1 MSVEFEPFSHRWREN
16 PYPKYR
22 ELRDSDPVHH
32 SPATHTWTVSRHED
46 VRYVLKN
53 ADIFS
58 SRIDRPQ
65 GRRALSSLD
74 LLTRARLLVTMM
86 TRMRANPWTMNRS
99 RMLIAEGGEVHA
111 VMRNIVNRGFTPGRI
126 AAWEGRIRELVE
138 AAMARMSELE
148 QFDLVHE
155 LAVPLPVT
163 VIAEM
168 LGIDSTDMRKFKKW
182 SDTIIQSTGSSGLGD
197 EGQPSPFRGE
207 ALDAMADLRRY
218 LRPIV
223 RARRRK
229 PEDDLIS
236 VLLEAEGDAALTNFE
251 VFMFVFL
258 LLLAGNET
266 TTNLLGNAVD
276 ALLEHPDQLKL
287 VAEDL
292 SLVPGLVEETLRWDS
307 PVQMLTRVAKQEVEI
322 AGVKIPK
329 GAQVSVLLGSANRD
343 ERQFPDPDRFDV
355 TRDTRG
361 HLAFGFGE
369 HFCLGAALARLE
381 SKGALEALVPAL
393 PRLARVRSEQEFL
406 DSFVVRGRTRL
417 ELRAAA

>member
-1 MSVEFEPFSHRWREN
+1 MSVDFEPYSHRWREN

-32 SPATHTWTVSRHED
+32 SASDTWTVSRHAD
-46 VRYVLKN
+46 VSYVLKN
-53 ADIFS
+53 ADVFS
-58 SRIDRPQ
+58 SRGVNRPQ
-65 GRRALSSLD
+65 GRRELSSLD
-74 LLTRARLLVTMM
+74 MLARMRLLVSMM

-99 RMLIAEGGEVHA
+99 RMLIQEEGDVHA
-111 VMRNIVNRGFTPGRI
+111 VMRNTVNRGFTPRRI
-126 AAWEGRIRELVE
+126 AAWEARIRELVE
-138 AAMARMSELE
+138 QAMARMGALE

-168 LGIDSTDMRKFKKW
+168 LGIDSADMRKFKKW
-182 SDTIIQSTGSSGLGD
+182 SDAIIQSTGSTGVD
-197 EGQPSPFRGE
+197 EAGGPSPMRGE
-207 ALDAMADLRRY
+207 AFDAMADLRRY

-223 RARRRK
+223 RARRKR
-229 PEDDLIS
+229 PADDLIS
-236 VLLEAEGDAALTNFE
+236 VLTTSEGDAALTDFE

-258 LLLAGNET
+258 LLIAGNET

-276 ALLEHPDQLKL
+276 ALLEHPDQLAV
-287 VAEDL
+287 VAGDP

-307 PVQMLTRVAKQEVEI
+307 PVQMLTRVAKREVELS
-322 AGVKIPK
+322 GVKIPE
-329 GAQVSVLLGSANRD
+329 GARVSVLLGSANRD

-381 SKGALEALVPAL
+381 AKGALEALVPAL
-393 PRLARVRSEQEFL
+393 PRLARVRPEREFL
-406 DSFVVRGRTRL
+406 DSFVIRGRARL
-417 ELRAAA
+417 ELRTAA